1 MHSTLSDVVAE
12 QIRKRR
18 DALGLTREQL
28 AERCASLGVDELTYG
43 AITNIETGRKTK
55 EGTRRRLVAV
65 DELATI
71 ARALRIPPALLVFPV
86 GRTEQIEALP
96 GDAIPTGAA
105 LAWFTGE
112 WRYPSELI
120 GCGETDEATGLSEWY
135 EDPEAGWE
143 EGAAPVA
150 LWRQHADQVSRWH
163 TAPTTIR
170 RENPENAPEAELQ
183 AKLGR
188 LRQGIE
194 EELRRTRTTMRQLGL
209 TPPALAAELR
219 HVDEGGNR

>member
-1 MHSTLSDVVAE
+1 MHSTLSDVVAD

-28 AERCASLGVDELTYG
+28 AERCAELGVPELTYG
-43 AITNIETGRKTK
+43 AITNIETGRKTR

-71 ARALRIPPALLVFPV
+71 ARALHIPPALLAFPI
-86 GRTEQIEALP
+86 GRAKQVEALP

-112 WRYPSELI
+112 QRYPSERMPR
-120 GCGETDEATGLSEWY
+120 GEIDEATGLPEWFD
-135 EDPEAGWE
+135 DPEEGWE
-143 EGAAPVA
+143 QGAAPVA
-150 LWRQHADQVSRWH
+150 LWRQHADQVSRWYAAV
-163 TAPTTIR
+163 TVAR
-170 RENPENAPEAELQ
+170 RENPADAPETEFRAR
-183 AKLGR
+183 LGR
-188 LRQGIE
+188 LQQGIE

-209 TPPALAAELR
+209 TPPALTTELK
-219 HVDEGGNR
+219 HVDKGDTR